1 MISQFFLLSLQLE
14 PKSEIMAKKDTN
26 IRFEEAIL
34 RAAEYKS
41 VVLGLIF
48 LKYIS
53 NKFEAKMQRL
63 TSELSGLFQESHRLE
78 EEIRKQLGSIGFNIE

>member
-14 PKSEIMAKKDTN
+14 PKSETMAKKDTN

-53 NKFEAKMQRL
+53 NKFEAKMQRF

-78 EEIRKQLGSIGFNIE
+78 EEIRKQLGIIGFNL

>member
-1 MISQFFLLSLQLE
+1 
-14 PKSEIMAKKDTN
+14 MAKKDTN

-41 VVLGLIF
+41 GVLGLIF

-78 EEIRKQLGSIGFNIE
+78 EEIRKQLGIIGFNL

>member
-41 VVLGLIF
+41 MVLGLIF

-78 EEIRKQLGSIGFNIE
+78 EEIRKQLGSIGFNL

>member
-26 IRFEEAIL
+26 IRFEKAIL

-78 EEIRKQLGSIGFNIE
+78 EEIRKQLGIIGFNL

>member
-26 IRFEEAIL
+26 IRFEEAIF

-78 EEIRKQLGSIGFNIE
+78 EEIRKQLGIIGFNL

>member
-26 IRFEEAIL
+26 IRFEETIL
-34 RAAEYKS
+34 RATEYKS
-41 VVLGLIF
+41 GVLGLIF

-78 EEIRKQLGSIGFNIE
+78 EEIRKQLGSIGFNL

>member
-26 IRFEEAIL
+26 IRFEETIL
-34 RAAEYKS
+34 RATEYKS
-41 VVLGLIF
+41 GVLGLIF

-78 EEIRKQLGSIGFNIE
+78 EEIRKQLGIIGFNL

>member
-1 MISQFFLLSLQLE
+1 
-14 PKSEIMAKKDTN
+14 MAKKDTN
-26 IRFEEAIL
+26 TNSIRSEEAIL

-41 VVLGLIF
+41 GVLGLIF

-78 EEIRKQLGSIGFNIE
+78 EEIRKQLGIIGFNL

>member
-78 EEIRKQLGSIGFNIE
+78 EEIRKQLGIIGFNL

>member
-41 VVLGLIF
+41 MVLGLIF

-78 EEIRKQLGSIGFNIE
+78 EEIRKQLGIIGFNL

>member
-26 IRFEEAIL
+26 IRFEETIL
-34 RAAEYKS
+34 RATEYKS

-78 EEIRKQLGSIGFNIE
+78 EEIRKQLGIIGFNL

>member
-63 TSELSGLFQESHRLE
+63 TSELSGLFQESHRL
-78 EEIRKQLGSIGFNIE
+78 